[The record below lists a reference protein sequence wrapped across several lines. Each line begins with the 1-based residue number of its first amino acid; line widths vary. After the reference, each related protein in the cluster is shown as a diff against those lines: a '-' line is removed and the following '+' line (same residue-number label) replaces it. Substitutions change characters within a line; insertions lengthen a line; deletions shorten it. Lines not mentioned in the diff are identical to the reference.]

1 MKTLDIFFMDFTI
14 GLSNDGEYRKIYN
27 AILVIVY
34 KLSKMCDYIFFH
46 SEMMEEKFG
55 EVITQ
60 KFI

>member
-1 MKTLDIFFMDFTI
+1 MDFTI